1 MSKPKSNARG
11 ATEDEVHRHVD
22 RTLGTLGLFLIA
34 FVLLAGWLYTGYY
47 KLEPGEAGVI
57 LRLGRYDRTELE
69 PGWKLR
75 LPPPIETLETVKVS
89 SIQQEEFGG
98 SGKNN
103 AEETVPEG
111 EAHAGPSVF
120 TTNMQTKDNNIV
132 NVSFVVQYRIKSAFD
147 SLYKVAEPGAVLRD
161 AAQAAMREVVGRTS
175 IDGVL
180 SDERALVQAESSS
193 VLQKILDDYE
203 SGLEVLAVQL
213 QEVQPPAAVRAAFDD
228 VIAATQDAN
237 RIVNEA
243 QGYANEVI
251 PSARGKVAV
260 LRESAEGYRQAKV
273 AAARGESEAF
283 LKLLSEYE
291 KAPDVTR
298 ERLYLETL
306 EDVLPNARTILVDPS
321 AGNLLQV
328 LSLDDLGVKLGRDT
342 AK

>member
-1 MSKPKSNARG
+1 MPKPKSNPRG

-22 RTLGTLGLFLIA
+22 RMLGTLGLLLIGV
-34 FVLLAGWLYTGYY
+34 VLVAGWLYTGYY
-47 KLEPGEAGVI
+47 ELEPGEAGVI

-75 LPPPIETLETVKVS
+75 LPPPIETLEKVKVS

-98 SGKNN
+98 SGKND
-103 AEETVPEG
+103 AEETVLKG
-111 EAHAGPSVF
+111 EAHAVSSGF

-243 QGYANEVI
+243 QGYANEVV
-251 PSARGKVAV
+251 PEARGKAAV
-260 LRESAEGYRQAKV
+260 LREAAEGYRQAKI
-273 AAARGESEAF
+273 AAAQGESKAF

-298 ERLYLETL
+298 QRLYLETM
-306 EDVLPNARTILVDPS
+306 EDVLSHARMILVDPD
-321 AGNLLQV
+321 AGHLLQV
-328 LSLDDLGVKLGRDT
+328 LPLDDLGLRLEKDTVK
-342 AK
+342 